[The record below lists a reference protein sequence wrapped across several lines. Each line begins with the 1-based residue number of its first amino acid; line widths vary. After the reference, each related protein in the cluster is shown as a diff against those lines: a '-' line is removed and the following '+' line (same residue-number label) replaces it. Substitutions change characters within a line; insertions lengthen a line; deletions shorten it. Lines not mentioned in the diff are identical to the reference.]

1 MPPSTGRGVLRD
13 PRLWITVCLVAV
25 LALAWQ
31 GILTALNL
39 SVASDT
45 EDFLPLAIFLVPVLY
60 ASTTF
65 GLNGGLVVASASA
78 VATVPWAVQAT
89 SAGNKAGAWFDAVQV
104 FVLLVLAYFVGK
116 TVDAEREARWRPS
129 APVRTTSWPR
139 CVTATCSS
147 RTANRSSSST
157 SRGRSRRPTS
167 PPRASSGTVL
177 ERWKAR
183 RSRTSSATRPS
194 WPCARGATAERRS
207 ASTPTTA
214 RPTPPSAPP
223 RASSRSKASRCSRSC
238 SWT

>member
-65 GLNGGLVVASASA
+65 GLNGGLVVASVSA

-116 TVDAEREARWRPS
+116 TVDAEREARVATERSRQDHLLAEMRYRDLFESNSQPIFLVDLSGAISEANVAAEGLFGHGPGTLEGQTIQNLIGHSAFMAVRAGGHSGETVGLHPDDGTADATFRPS
-129 APVRTTSWPR
+129 A
-139 CVTATCSS
+139 
-147 RTANRSSSST
+147 
-157 SRGRSRRPTS
+157 
-167 PPRASSGTVL
+167 
-177 ERWKAR
+177 
-183 RSRTSSATRPS
+183 
-194 WPCARGATAERRS
+194 
-207 ASTPTTA
+207 
-214 RPTPPSAPP
+214 
-223 RASSRSKASRCSRSC
+223 ASSRSKASRCSRSC